1 MERFLLLDNQ
11 DLLYMEPNS
20 VSQVWGDV
28 VVLPLGEASFLS
40 THTVSDYGAHWV
52 QCSVLCPGTLTDGFQ
67 CLQECLIPWVMG

>member
-40 THTVSDYGAHWV
+40 THTVSD
-52 QCSVLCPGTLTDGFQ
+52 
-67 CLQECLIPWVMG
+67 